1 VTTSNPH
8 SKPRRLAADILAAA
22 IADRW
27 TTVSTLMTRLSN
39 ECPGEG
45 ITEAL
50 LGWCDTTLNHASGGA
65 FGTGQRLAVMPLAHE
80 TGQLGGDLA
89 AETRWAMDL
98 LNARASMN
106 LPAFRALL
114 GQINAIADGHERG
127 QYAGALVQC
136 CALTIRDLPYGGPT
150 TVGATR

>member
-1 VTTSNPH
+1 VTTPHLQH
-8 SKPRRLAADILAAA
+8 SKPRRLASAILAAA
-22 IADRW
+22 IDEKW

-50 LGWCDTTLNHASGGA
+50 IGWCDTTLNHASGGT
-65 FGTGQRLAVMPLAHE
+65 FGTGQRLAVMPMARE
-80 TGQLGGDLA
+80 TGQLGGELA

-98 LNARASMN
+98 LQARANMDK
-106 LPAFRALL
+106 PAFRALL
-114 GQINAIADGHERG
+114 EQINTISDGYARG

-136 CALTIRDLPYGGPT
+136 CALTIRDLPMSFVPGEGQ
-150 TVGATR
+150 